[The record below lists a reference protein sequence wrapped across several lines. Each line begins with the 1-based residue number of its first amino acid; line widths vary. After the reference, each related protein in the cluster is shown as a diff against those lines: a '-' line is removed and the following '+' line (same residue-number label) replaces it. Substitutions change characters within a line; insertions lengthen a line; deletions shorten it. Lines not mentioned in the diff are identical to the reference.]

1 MFWFGRWEPRSSL
14 LFQLRFLKAGP
25 GAVLQAVIG
34 LGSRSRG
41 WGCRGWAVAGAVWAV
56 LKTNTAV
63 QRGAEELGLLN
74 EKEEEKY

>member
-1 MFWFGRWEPRSSL
+1 MPECG
-14 LFQLRFLKAGP
+14 GVD
-25 GAVLQAVIG
+25 GG
-34 LGSRSRG
+34 GG
-41 WGCRGWAVAGAVWAV
+41 WTV